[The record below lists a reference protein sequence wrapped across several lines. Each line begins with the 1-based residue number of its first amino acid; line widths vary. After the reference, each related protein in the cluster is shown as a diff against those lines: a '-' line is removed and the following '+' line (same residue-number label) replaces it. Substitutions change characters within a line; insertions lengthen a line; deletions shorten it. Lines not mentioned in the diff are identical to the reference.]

1 MPLREPS
8 TIQKRDLVNGIS
20 STIICLVSRK
30 VEFSKFKYHFLQ
42 MYFLAFL
49 TNLLLHINYY
59 KVIITRDLIM

>member
-1 MPLREPS
+1 MELVPPS
-8 TIQKRDLVNGIS
+8 FVWS
-20 STIICLVSRK
+20 
-30 VEFSKFKYHFLQ
+30 VEKLNFKFKYHFLQ